1 MTRRRVNSMWLER
14 WPLSRVYPAVGSVLA
29 LGAPLGLLVLRAIQ
43 TRSRLDSAW
52 LLAELGRDGAGYV
65 YLLCSSILVFA
76 LCGFALGL
84 KEERMR
90 ALMMTDPLTGLY
102 NRRYL
107 QLRLDAEAARVA
119 RYGGALSMMIIDV
132 DRLKTINDRLGH
144 ETGDR
149 ALLLVATAIRAS
161 LRASDVAARFGGD
174 EFAVLCPATSAE
186 EARVLAER
194 IRSRLYTLVEET
206 LVTVSI
212 GIADLRAQQAD
223 AVEQLFPAAD
233 RALYQAKAAGRNRV
247 QVAST
252 AGPERAEVPD
262 AAGNLAR

>member
-14 WPLSRVYPAVGSVLA
+14 RPLSRVYPAVGTVLA
-29 LGAPLGLLVLRAIQ
+29 LGAPLGLLMLRAIQ
-43 TRSRLDSAW
+43 ARSPLGSGWFAGELARDSA
-52 LLAELGRDGAGYV
+52 GYL
-65 YLLCSSILVFA
+65 YLLCSSMLVFA
-76 LCGFALGL
+76 LCGFALGV

-119 RYGGALSMMIIDV
+119 RYGGALSMMMIDV
-132 DRLKTINDRLGH
+132 DRLKAINDRLGH

-149 ALLLVATAIRAS
+149 ALGLVATAIRAS

-174 EFAVLCPATSAE
+174 EFAVVCPATSAE

-206 LVTVSI
+206 LITVSI
-212 GIADLRAQQAD
+212 GIADLGAQQAD
-223 AVEQLFPAAD
+223 TVEQLLPAAD

-247 QVAST
+247 QVASA
-252 AGPERAEVPD
+252 AGPGLAEVPNG
-262 AAGNLAR
+262 AGNLAR